1 MIGSAIIDANR
12 QGLELV
18 TNIQDRLLK
27 ANREL
32 ADSVAGMVDTLPL
45 PDFKAPTAVD
55 PDVVGQAFDLTA
67 EWLQSS
73 RQFTED
79 MVAAW
84 MPEAPKAKTK
94 TTTSK
99 K

>member
-1 MIGSAIIDANR
+1 MIGSAIIDAQR
-12 QGLELV
+12 QSLELA
-18 TNIQDRLLK
+18 TTIQDRMVK

-32 ADSVAGMVDTLPL
+32 ADSVSGMVETLPM
-45 PDFKAPTAVD
+45 
-55 PDVVGQAFDLTA
+55 PDVKTPALFDADFVGKAYDISA
-67 EWLQSS
+67 EWLQLS

-84 MPEAPKAKTK
+84 MPEAPKAK
-94 TTTSK
+94 SAK